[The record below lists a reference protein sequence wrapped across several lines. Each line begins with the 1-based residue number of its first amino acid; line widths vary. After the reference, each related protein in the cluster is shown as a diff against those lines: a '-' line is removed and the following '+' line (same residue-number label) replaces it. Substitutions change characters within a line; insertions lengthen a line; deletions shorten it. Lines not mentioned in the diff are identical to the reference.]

1 MITKLAELRAQAPN
15 FDTLLSILE
24 QSVRA
29 SLVPRFLQRERVDED
44 DGITRRTVNV
54 YRQKYYQM
62 RRLRAVV
69 GNRG

>member
-54 YRQKYYQM
+54 YRQKYYRM